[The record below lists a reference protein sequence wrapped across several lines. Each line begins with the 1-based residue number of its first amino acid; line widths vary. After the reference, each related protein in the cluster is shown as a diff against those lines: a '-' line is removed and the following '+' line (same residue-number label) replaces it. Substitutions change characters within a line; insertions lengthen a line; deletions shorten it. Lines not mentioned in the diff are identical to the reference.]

1 MAGHG
6 VNVQVL
12 DEGAVAMQKVS
23 YEDIRRAQAQMAGF
37 VVETPCAKSLTL
49 SRITGAEVYLKFENL
64 QFTGS
69 FKDRG
74 ALIKL
79 LQLDETARAAGV
91 IANSAGNHAQGV
103 AYHAQRLGI
112 PAIIVMPVGTPN
124 VKVRQTRDLG
134 AEVLLRGET
143 VDEAAVS
150 AQAIRDER
158 NLTFIHPFNDE
169 AIIAGQ
175 GTVALE
181 MLAAAPGI
189 DTLVV
194 PIGGGG
200 LIAGNAIAARAINPD
215 IEIIGVESQLYPS
228 AYQARHGLAN
238 DCGGQTIAEGIAVA
252 QPGSLT
258 LPIIDELVS
267 DILLLSEEDIERAID
282 LLITVEK
289 TVTEG
294 AGAAGLAALLA
305 YPEHFRGR
313 VVGLILC
320 GGNIDTRMLSSI
332 LMRGLIREGRITRM
346 RVEISDRPGAL
357 AKVAQLVGDA
367 GGNILEVQHQ
377 RNFPGVPAKLA
388 ELDLVL
394 ETRDRDHI
402 HELTSALRAAGYKV
416 RELIDT
422 PDAG

>member
-1 MAGHG
+1 MQ
-6 VNVQVL
+6 QV
-12 DEGAVAMQKVS
+12 S
-23 YEDIRRAQAQMAGF
+23 FEDIRRAQAQMAGI
-37 VVETPCAKSLTL
+37 VVKTPCAKSLTL
-49 SRITGAEVYLKFENL
+49 SRITGAEIYLKFENL

-79 LQLDETARAAGV
+79 LQLSGAERAAGV

-112 PAIIVMPVGTPN
+112 PAIIVMPLGTPN
-124 VKVRQTRDLG
+124 IKVRQTRDLG
-134 AEVLLRGET
+134 AEIILSGDT

-150 AQAIRDER
+150 AWQIREEK
-158 NLTFIHPFNDE
+158 NLTFIHPYDDA

-175 GTVALE
+175 GTIAVE
-181 MLAAAPGI
+181 MLEAAPEI

-200 LIAGNAIAARAINPD
+200 LIAGNAIAAGAIKPG

-252 QPGSLT
+252 QPGKLT
-258 LPIIDELVS
+258 PPIIDDLVS
-267 DILLLSEEDIERAID
+267 DILLLSEQDIERAID
-282 LLITVEK
+282 LLITIEK

-305 YPEHFRGR
+305 YPDRFRGR

-357 AKVAQLVGDA
+357 AKVAQLVGDH

-402 HELTSALRAAGYKV
+402 GEISGGLSAAGYKV

>member
-1 MAGHG
+1 MP
-6 VNVQVL
+6 
-12 DEGAVAMQKVS
+12 EIS
-23 YEDIRRAQAQMAGF
+23 FEDICRAREQMAGI

-49 SRITGAEVYLKFENL
+49 SRITGAEVFLKFENL

-79 LQLDETARAAGV
+79 LQLNAAQRATGV

-103 AYHAQRLGI
+103 AYHAQRLDI
-112 PAIIVMPVGTPN
+112 PATIVMPLGTPN

-134 AEVLLRGET
+134 AEVILRGET
-143 VDEAAVS
+143 VDEAAIS
-150 AQAIRDER
+150 ARQICEER
-158 NLTFIHPFNDE
+158 RLTYIHPYDDA

-175 GTVALE
+175 GTVAIE
-181 MLAAAPGI
+181 MLEAMPRI

-200 LIAGNAIAARAINPD
+200 LIAGNAIAAHAINPD
-215 IEIIGVESQLYPS
+215 IEIVGVESQLYPS

-252 QPGSLT
+252 QPGKLT
-258 LPIIDELVS
+258 LPIIDALVS
-267 DILLLSEEDIERAID
+267 DILLLSEEAIERAID
-282 LLITVEK
+282 LLITIEK

-305 YPEHFRGR
+305 YPERFRGR

-346 RVEISDRPGAL
+346 RVQISDRPGAL
-357 AKVAQLVGDA
+357 AKVAQLVGEF

-402 HELTSALRAAGYKV
+402 GEISKAVSAAGYKV

>member
-1 MAGHG
+1 
-6 VNVQVL
+6 
-12 DEGAVAMQKVS
+12 MQKVS

-37 VVETPCAKSLTL
+37 VVETPCANSLTL
-49 SRITGAEVYLKFENL
+49 SRITGAEVFLKFENL

-79 LQLDETARAAGV
+79 LQLDEAARAKGV

-112 PAIIVMPVGTPN
+112 PATIVMPVGTPN
-124 VKVRQTRDLG
+124 VKVRQTRELG
-134 AEVLLRGET
+134 ADVVLQGET
-143 VDEAAVS
+143 VDEAALS
-150 AQAIRDER
+150 AEAIRDQR
-158 NLTFIHPFNDE
+158 QLTYIHPYNDA

-181 MLAAAPGI
+181 MLAAAPQI

-200 LIAGNAIAARAINPD
+200 LIAGNAIAARAINPE

-252 QPGSLT
+252 QPGSVT
-258 LPIIDELVS
+258 LPVIDDLVS
-267 DILLLSEEDIERAID
+267 DILLLSEQDIERAID

-305 YPEHFRGR
+305 YPERFRGR

-357 AKVAQLVGDA
+357 AKVAQLVGEA

>member
-1 MAGHG
+1 MH
-6 VNVQVL
+6 QV
-12 DEGAVAMQKVS
+12 S
-23 YEDIRRAQAQMAGF
+23 FEDIRQAQTQMAGI
-37 VVETPCAKSLTL
+37 VVRTPCAKSLTL
-49 SRITGAEVYLKFENL
+49 SRITGAEIYLKFENL

-79 LQLDETARAAGV
+79 LQLTPAERAVGV

-112 PAIIVMPVGTPN
+112 PATIVMPVGTPN
-124 VKVRQTRDLG
+124 IKVRQTRDLG
-134 AEVLLRGET
+134 AEIILSGDT
-143 VDEAAVS
+143 VDEAAIS
-150 AQAIRDER
+150 ARRIREEK
-158 NLTFIHPFNDE
+158 NLTFIHPYDDT

-175 GTVALE
+175 GTVAIE
-181 MLAAAPGI
+181 MLEAAPDI

-200 LIAGNAIAARAINPD
+200 LIAGNAIAARAIKPG

-228 AYQARHGLAN
+228 VYQARHGLAN

-252 QPGSLT
+252 QPGKLT
-258 LPIIDELVS
+258 LPIIGDLVS
-267 DILLLSEEDIERAID
+267 DILLLSEQDIERAID

-305 YPEHFRGR
+305 YPDRFRGR

-394 ETRDRDHI
+394 ETRDREHI
-402 HELTSALRAAGYKV
+402 AEISGALSAAGYKV